1 MKKIVSIICFIVFS
15 VSSILAAQQYKDSIV
30 VARDGTGDYRT
41 INEALEGIRAFMDY
55 KVKVF
60 IKKGI

>member
-15 VSSILAAQQYKDSIV
+15 ISSILAAQQYKDSIV

-41 INEALEGIRAFMDY
+41 INEAL
-55 KVKVF
+55 
-60 IKKGI
+60 